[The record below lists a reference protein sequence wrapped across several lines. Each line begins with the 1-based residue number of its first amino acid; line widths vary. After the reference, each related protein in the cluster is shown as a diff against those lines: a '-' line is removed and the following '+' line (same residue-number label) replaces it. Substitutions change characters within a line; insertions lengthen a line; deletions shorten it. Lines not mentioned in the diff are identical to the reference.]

1 MKCLI
6 VAAGTGSRLRD
17 KGESKP
23 LIMLAGSPLIERV
36 IKNARIGG
44 VREFVIVSGYRGEEL
59 RLFLDDLAMR
69 ENLKINHVINDEWER
84 PNGISVY
91 VAHELIKGDFL
102 LSMCDHLVDPEI
114 ISDII
119 NHQVQDDTVTLCVD
133 YNITNP
139 MIDMEDVTRLKCT
152 ADKISNIGKM
162 IEDYNAF
169 DTGIFKCTQIMFKAL
184 KASAD
189 KGDESIS
196 GAMNMLGAWGKA
208 RTFDI
213 QGKLWLDVDD
223 PAAFEKAQKLISQG
237 KF

>member
-23 LIMLAGSPLIERV
+23 LIELAGSPLIERV
-36 IKNARIGG
+36 IKNASKGG
-44 VREFVIVSGYRGEEL
+44 VTEFIVVSGYRGEEL
-59 RLFLDDLAMR
+59 RAFLDGLAQR
-69 ENLKINHVINDEWER
+69 ENLKITHAINNEWER
-84 PNGISVY
+84 PNGLSVY
-91 VAHELIKGDFL
+91 AAHEVIEGDFL
-102 LSMCDHLVDPEI
+102 LSMCDHLVQPEI
-114 ISDII
+114 IHDII
-119 NHQVQDDTVTLCVD
+119 NHQIEKDTVTLCVD
-133 YNITNP
+133 YNIKNL

-152 ADKISNIGKM
+152 ADKIQHIGKM

-169 DTGIFKCTQIMFKAL
+169 DTGIFKCTQAMFKAL
-184 KASAD
+184 RASAEA
-189 KGDESIS
+189 GDESIS
-196 GAMNMLGAWGKA
+196 GAMNMLGSWGQA

-223 PAAFEKAQKLISQG
+223 SAAFEKAQKLIADG